1 MNQVI
6 EDALRMAIKVGCPA
20 YLLPSS
26 RRYQTDHTQISY
38 FSLGTFE
45 FLVHQSSGEYC
56 FLEINPR
63 LQVEHTITE
72 AISFTDIVRIQLLCA
87 QGAAAAETG
96 VPLANVHNVSPP
108 LNRHS
113 IQLRVTAEDPSN
125 QWSLSIGRITSFRLP
140 FGNGVRVDTALVND
154 QDNIVGSAFDS
165 LLAKVI
171 VTASSWEATVQ
182 KALRALRDT
191 RISGVKTNIE
201 VLHAI
206 VSHPDF
212 LSGQCDTRWLESKQ
226 KELLELAQQISQ
238 SRMSRT
244 VMVHAPEGSDVMTG
258 FGKANMT
265 LRKGDAW
272 SLSLKSTGEHTSAM
286 PDEAAHSFQLK
297 LTSISQNRFPD
308 FLKAQTVLKTLST
321 GQEDSYLLEMAATS
335 AAATSV
341 PGQGSQ
347 RRKGDYSDPSH
358 IVIPFSGEIIDFMV
372 EEGDAIKEDD
382 VICVVRQMKME
393 LEVRSAGGGI
403 VTWAFDGNVGDQVME
418 GTLAAIVQMDVAKA
432 KL

>member
-1 MNQVI
+1 
-6 EDALRMAIKVGCPA
+6 
-20 YLLPSS
+20 
-26 RRYQTDHTQISY
+26 
-38 FSLGTFE
+38 
-45 FLVHQSSGEYC
+45 
-56 FLEINPR
+56 
-63 LQVEHTITE
+63 
-72 AISFTDIVRIQLLCA
+72 
-87 QGAAAAETG
+87 
-96 VPLANVHNVSPP
+96 
-108 LNRHS
+108 
-113 IQLRVTAEDPSN
+113 
-125 QWSLSIGRITSFRLP
+125 
-140 FGNGVRVDTALVND
+140 
-154 QDNIVGSAFDS
+154 
-165 LLAKVI
+165 
-171 VTASSWEATVQ
+171 
-182 KALRALRDT
+182 
-191 RISGVKTNIE
+191 
-201 VLHAI
+201 
-206 VSHPDF
+206 
-212 LSGQCDTRWLESKQ
+212 
-226 KELLELAQQISQ
+226 
-238 SRMSRT
+238 
-244 VMVHAPEGSDVMTG
+244 MVHAPEGSDVMTG

-335 AAATSV
+335 VAATSV

>member
-1 MNQVI
+1 
-6 EDALRMAIKVGCPA
+6 MAIKVGCLA

-108 LNRHS
+108 LNGHS

-125 QWSLSIGRITSFRLP
+125 QLSLSIGRITSFRLP

-226 KELLELAQQISQ
+226 KELLELAQQF
-238 SRMSRT
+238 
-244 VMVHAPEGSDVMTG
+244 P
-258 FGKANMT
+258 
-265 LRKGDAW
+265 
-272 SLSLKSTGEHTSAM
+272 SLGCRGL
-286 PDEAAHSFQLK
+286 
-297 LTSISQNRFPD
+297 
-308 FLKAQTVLKTLST
+308 
-321 GQEDSYLLEMAATS
+321 
-335 AAATSV
+335 
-341 PGQGSQ
+341 
-347 RRKGDYSDPSH
+347 
-358 IVIPFSGEIIDFMV
+358 
-372 EEGDAIKEDD
+372 
-382 VICVVRQMKME
+382 
-393 LEVRSAGGGI
+393 
-403 VTWAFDGNVGDQVME
+403 
-418 GTLAAIVQMDVAKA
+418 
-432 KL
+432 